1 MRVVFDPEHFKEA
14 FGEID
19 FTNLTLGA
27 LQMYWEIAVSYV
39 GDDDSNSFA
48 PYDPDQGI
56 IERRLLLEL
65 AMAHQILYAQLNAS
79 SGGLSGR
86 VTSATEGS
94 VTVAVEPLRADSL
107 NAQYWTQTA
116 PGTQYWMLT
125 AKYRLGGRLFCHKE
139 AHPFG

>member
-19 FTNLTLGA
+19 LTSVTLGS

-48 PYDPDQGI
+48 PYNPDQGI

-94 VTVAVEPLRADSL
+94 VTVAVEPLKADSL
-107 NAQYWTQTA
+107 NAQYWTQT
-116 PGTQYWMLT
+116 PYGTQYWMLT